1 MNQENICKFN
11 FHRSSDLICTDFVR
25 ETNGTQSEP
34 RRARCYSVDIVI
46 SGKGFF
52 VTNGIRHKISEGTL
66 FFVGNGAEFFIVPDG
81 KLEYIYVNFNGRR
94 AEEYI
99 QRLKI
104 NDANCVFEGYN
115 SIIPFW
121 QECQELA
128 EDGNI
133 DIVCEAVV
141 LYSLAK
147 LKPKKTEQSDAV
159 GQMITLTQ
167 ERFTDPSLSLSTLAD
182 AIGYDSKYVSS
193 LFKRRTGVAY
203 THFLRDLRI
212 KHAVFLMEEGVANV
226 KNVALLSGFEDPL
239 YFSKVFTASEGV
251 SPKVYIQNIEKRSK
265 TKGETQK

>member
-1 MNQENICKFN
+1 MSQENICKFN

-25 ETNGTQSEP
+25 ETSGTQSEP
-34 RRARCYSVDIVI
+34 KRARGYSVDIVV
-46 SGKGFF
+46 GGRGWF
-52 VTNGIRHKISEGTL
+52 VTNGIRYEISEGTL
-66 FFVGNGAEFFIVPDG
+66 FFVNNGSEFSIIPDG

-94 AEEYI
+94 ASEYI

-104 NDANCVFEGYN
+104 NDANCVFGGYN
-115 SIIPFW
+115 DIIPFW

-147 LKPKKTEQSDAV
+147 LKPNKSEQSDAV

-182 AIGYDSKYVSS
+182 AIGYDAKYVSS
-193 LFKRRTGVAY
+193 LFKKRTGIAY
-203 THFLRDLRI
+203 THFLRDLRL
-212 KHAVFLMEEGVANV
+212 KHAMFLMEQGVTNV
-226 KNVALLSGFEDPL
+226 KNVAFLSGFDDPL

-251 SPKVYIQNIEKRSK
+251 SPRAYIQNIEIHA
-265 TKGETQK
+265 KGEK

>member
-1 MNQENICKFN
+1 M
-11 FHRSSDLICTDFVR
+11 
-25 ETNGTQSEP
+25 
-34 RRARCYSVDIVI
+34 
-46 SGKGFF
+46 
-52 VTNGIRHKISEGTL
+52 
-66 FFVGNGAEFFIVPDG
+66 
-81 KLEYIYVNFNGRR
+81 
-94 AEEYI
+94 
-99 QRLKI
+99 
-104 NDANCVFEGYN
+104 
-115 SIIPFW
+115 
-121 QECQELA
+121 
-128 EDGNI
+128 
-133 DIVCEAVV
+133 

-193 LFKRRTGVAY
+193 LFKRRTGIAY

-251 SPKVYIQNIEKRSK
+251 SPKVYIQNIEKLSK
-265 TKGETQK
+265 VKGETK